1 MIQFLKT
8 EDYTDF
14 ISFIK
19 KNHSDIP
26 IQILDEEETDP
37 QSIIFEISNTSIFS
51 EKRVIAIRNAKKT
64 IPELKDFITDDNIYL
79 HIKKDVKGIKSIPI
93 IKDNID
99 NFIISLFQKENI
111 KTNTQV
117 INYLKNVF
125 LDDRDTIKTEVDK
138 IFSYIYPEKEIK
150 DPQFIINNI
159 ITKKNTLLI
168 WDLINA
174 INKNDKKNI
183 IQSYEILK
191 AIDSDLRG
199 IINMIIRQIEIIIL
213 VNNFKTETNKNISQK
228 LKSKPFLLNITE
240 YGVLK
245 LKENKYNNDKLK
257 ELYHKLVHLYSLSN
271 SGLIDM
277 DLGILLILL
286 RL

>member
-19 KNHSDIP
+19 KNHSGIP

-150 DPQFIINNI
+150 DSQFIINNI